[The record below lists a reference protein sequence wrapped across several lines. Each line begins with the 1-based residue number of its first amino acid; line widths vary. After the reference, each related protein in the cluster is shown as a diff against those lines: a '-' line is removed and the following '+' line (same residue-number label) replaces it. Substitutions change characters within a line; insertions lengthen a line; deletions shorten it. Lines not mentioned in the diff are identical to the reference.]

1 MIIET
6 TNYYAKPGR
15 EEEVLLQRRRATAIR
30 KRLGLPEGRTFA
42 RLEAEG
48 PNVQWRCEFSSES
61 AYREDM
67 AARKESAEFSA
78 ARAQMHTLIERFER
92 HLHEEVD

>member
-1 MIIET
+1 VIVET

-15 EEEVLLQRRRATAIR
+15 EAEVLTQRRLATAIR
-30 KRLGLPEGRTFA
+30 KSLGLSEGRTFVL
-42 RLEAEG
+42 LEANG
-48 PNVQWRCEFSSES
+48 PSVKWQCEFPSQA

-67 AARKESAEFSA
+67 EARNGSTEFAE

-92 HLHEEVD
+92 HLHEEAG